1 MPARAIGASFGWELK
16 QPEGFNFVG
25 YIKDHMNR
33 SDWLKQKRRST
44 EERYDRLWAPTY
56 DKNWGADIDP
66 IHADLIVELR
76 SRKNLP

>member
-1 MPARAIGASFGWELK
+1 
-16 QPEGFNFVG
+16 
-25 YIKDHMNR
+25 MNR
-33 SDWLKQKRRST
+33 SDWLKQKRHST

-66 IHADLIVELR
+66 IHAGPDNS